1 MLDSF
6 ELSPTGTAGTYTKV
20 TTDSKGRVES
30 GGQLTPSD
38 IYNILGYIPW
48 HPGNDGCGSELDADL
63 LCGQSGDYYLNA
75 TNITGIINTG
85 VLPDIMIDGRYTK
98 VDVNTKGLVTSG
110 MQMTPQD
117 IEDILGYDPV
127 RPTGGVDFCGDIELH
142 GSLFINKPTGCPGA
156 TSGLLR
162 VYDNMPLIA
171 RNNADI
177 GIDEPRGVSFVYG
190 GGFISRTGS
199 IAYYPTEDVVYVTT
213 NMMTNNNGVDGGDS
227 DDDFT
232 DDINGGD
239 ANSAFPI
246 SNLTGTKR
254 LLLYKRHS
262 R

>member
-1 MLDSF
+1 M
-6 ELSPTGTAGTYTKV
+6 
-20 TTDSKGRVES
+20 
-30 GGQLTPSD
+30 
-38 IYNILGYIPW
+38 
-48 HPGNDGCGSELDADL
+48 
-63 LCGQSGDYYLNA
+63 
-75 TNITGIINTG
+75 
-85 VLPDIMIDGRYTK
+85 
-98 VDVNTKGLVTSG
+98 
-110 MQMTPQD
+110 
-117 IEDILGYDPV
+117 
-127 RPTGGVDFCGDIELH
+127 
-142 GSLFINKPTGCPGA
+142 
-156 TSGLLR
+156 
-162 VYDNMPLIA
+162 IA

-254 LLLYKRHS
+254 LLLYKDTADELYVS
-262 R
+262 LTKDQQIVAGFKKWINGIGVNDQVIIYDNDGNPTVPPQMWAATLLNVISMLTYWTVNTVTIT